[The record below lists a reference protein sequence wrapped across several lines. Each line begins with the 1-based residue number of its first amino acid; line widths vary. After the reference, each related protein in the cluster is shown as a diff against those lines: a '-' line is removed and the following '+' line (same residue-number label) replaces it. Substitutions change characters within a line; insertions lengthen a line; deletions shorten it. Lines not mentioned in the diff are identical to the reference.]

1 MTEPQTQGL
10 LIWTLLYFVLILVFF
25 WTLYRAI
32 KTKNVKYG
40 YAILLNVILMVLL
53 LFI

>member
-10 LIWTLLYFVLILVFF
+10 LVWTLLYFILILALF

-32 KTKNVKYG
+32 KTKNPKYG
-40 YAILLNVILMVLL
+40 YAILLNIILMILL